1 MNATAGLSHGRVGH
15 RRAAGL
21 RNDGNIAFFDRL
33 KKKYGDL
40 PRALALLSSHPLT
53 DDRIA
58 ALRQQA
64 SAGDDA
70 LDDSDWQALQSI
82 CSETVAYD

>member
-1 MNATAGLSHGRVGH
+1 M
-15 RRAAGL
+15 
-21 RNDGNIAFFDRL
+21 
-33 KKKYGDL
+33 

-64 SAGDDA
+64 SDGDAA
-70 LDDSDWQALQSI
+70 LDESDWQALRSM
-82 CSETVAYD
+82 CADTFAND

>member
-1 MNATAGLSHGRVGH
+1 MARLSHGRVGH

-21 RNDGNIAFFDRL
+21 RNDGNIAFCDRL
-33 KKKYGDL
+33 KKKYGDM
-40 PRALALLSSHPLT
+40 PRALAFLSSHPLT

-64 SAGDDA
+64 SDGDDA
-70 LDDSDWQALQSI
+70 LDDPDWQALRSI
-82 CSETVAYD
+82 CSENVAND